1 MTSIYTIIYYLRRVI
16 LFIYNQLQHSN
27 LEMSQPTNAP
37 PTTSTNDT
45 PDISKWKD
53 EFNLE
58 IMKIKNDSSNNP
70 LFTSDRCEQVITS
83 ITEAKQK
90 CHADRTKKEIN
101 LLKTYEIVR
110 FGDRPKVVKKKSAT
124 TEGLAKYYVSFNELF
139 DVIYET
145 HITIGHRRITNRTK
159 ALKKKYVNVTEKQVI
174 FIHFGLCRMQTK
186 TIETK
191 EFLQVNSPIGDVR

>member
-70 LFTSDRCEQVITS
+70 LFNSDPCEQVMTS